1 MKKTISVL
9 LAFVMIFSVSCSCK
23 TPEENKA
30 EAFAKAVEKNDV
42 AAMNEYVEKYFEW
55 SDLLSEDAKFRNS
68 NVMASRISL
77 TFDEWLDY
85 FESDSGIVVE
95 LTVMPGFSQI
105 YIWGDEKYDYIGEPV
120 FVQKAQIKKIY
131 KDYSESPTLEEN
143 SIMRPTVTIDISMIK
158 NGTSIEP
165 FANIEF
171 IKLFF
176 FFVLLFAAIF
186 SPPLICFNNFIYR

>member
-9 LAFVMIFSVSCSCK
+9 LAFVMMFSVSCSCK

-42 AAMNEYVEKYFEW
+42 VAMNEYVEKYFEW

-68 NVMASRISL
+68 NVMASRIRL
-77 TFDEWLDY
+77 TFDEWIDY

-120 FVQKAQIKKIY
+120 FVQKAVELPK
-131 KDYSESPTLEEN
+131 
-143 SIMRPTVTIDISMIK
+143 
-158 NGTSIEP
+158 
-165 FANIEF
+165 
-171 IKLFF
+171 
-176 FFVLLFAAIF
+176 
-186 SPPLICFNNFIYR
+186 